1 VALWVFAAVTE
12 DIVRKESLTRFDLN
26 LAAWLHTH
34 ATANGYATFRVVTQL
49 GAPVTLTIVA
59 AGVTLVLAAQRQ
71 WVFLGGWLV
80 ALGGGG
86 LLTTFLKLTIHRPRP
101 PYADTFLVSFSW
113 SFPSG
118 HAMES
123 LVAYGMLAY
132 LAGVLWIHRRS
143 AQIAVAVSVGLL
155 VVAIGVSR
163 VYLGVHYFSD
173 VVGGY
178 AAGTLWLATCISGVE
193 VVRRWRS
200 GASGF
205 TPDSGATA

>member
-1 VALWVFAAVTE
+1 VALLVFTAITE
-12 DIVRKESLTRFDLN
+12 DVVRQEPLTRFDLS
-26 LAAWLHTH
+26 LANWLHTH
-34 ATANGYATFRVVTQL
+34 ATAQGYATFRVVTLL

-59 AGVTLVLAAQRQ
+59 AAVTLALAARRQ
-71 WVFLGGWLV
+71 WVLLGGWLV

-86 LLTTFLKLTIHRPRP
+86 LLTALLKLAIHRQRP
-101 PYADTFLVSFSW
+101 PYADTFLVNFSW

-123 LVAYGMLAY
+123 LIAYGMLAY

-143 AQIAVAVSVGLL
+143 AQIAVAASAGLL

-178 AAGTLWLATCISGVE
+178 AAGTLWLSTCISAVA
-193 VVRRWRS
+193 VMRRWRS